1 MNKFLKALSFGLIM
15 SGVALSQENTSKH
28 DVFKANNSLPPTMD
42 NVFKANNSLPPTMD
56 NVFKANNSLPPTM
69 DNVFKANNSL
79 PPTWDGPFKANN
91 SLPPTPENTLPPT
104 WDLCATVKAQKISS
118 QNAMAMRYMQM
129 QRQHTRV

>member
-28 DVFKANNSLPPTMD
+28 D
-42 NVFKANNSLPPTMD
+42 VFKANNSLPPTMD

-129 QRQHTRV
+129 QRQHARV

>member
-42 NVFKANNSLPPTMD
+42 NVFKANNSLPPT
-56 NVFKANNSLPPTM
+56 
-69 DNVFKANNSL
+69 
-79 PPTWDGPFKANN
+79 WDGPFKANN
-91 SLPPTPENTLPPT
+91 SLPPTWEGPFKANNSLPPT

>member
-28 DVFKANNSLPPTMD
+28 DVFKANNSLPPT
-42 NVFKANNSLPPTMD
+42 
-56 NVFKANNSLPPTM
+56 
-69 DNVFKANNSL
+69 
-79 PPTWDGPFKANN
+79 WDGPFKVNN